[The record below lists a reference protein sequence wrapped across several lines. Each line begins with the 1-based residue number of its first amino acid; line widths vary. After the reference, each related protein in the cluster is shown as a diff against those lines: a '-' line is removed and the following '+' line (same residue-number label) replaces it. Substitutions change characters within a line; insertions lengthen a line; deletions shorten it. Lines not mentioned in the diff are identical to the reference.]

1 MTDSYIVELKYCKS
15 NTSDSQVQQLFRDA
29 AAQVSRYAESNMVK
43 ELVKTTILHKLVVVN
58 EGWIWCYVRSCWS
71 NSVRNHV
78 KNRSLDLYQVC
89 GFFASFCPE

>member
-1 MTDSYIVELKYCKS
+1 MEDEVGVNSW
-15 NTSDSQVQQLFRDA
+15 LF
-29 AAQVSRYAESNMVK
+29 
-43 ELVKTTILHKLVVVN
+43 I

-89 GFFASFCPE
+89 GFFASFCPKCWKCAFGCLRKQAEKCRKGNNSLLKMRCFNEK

>member
-1 MTDSYIVELKYCKS
+1 MTDSYIVELKYCK
-15 NTSDSQVQQLFRDA
+15 F
-29 AAQVSRYAESNMVK
+29 
-43 ELVKTTILHKLVVVN
+43 I

-89 GFFASFCPE
+89 GFLLLFARNDGNVHWVFAQTNGKMQKRQQFTVKNALL

>member
-1 MTDSYIVELKYCKS
+1 MTDSYIVELKYCK
-15 NTSDSQVQQLFRDA
+15 F
-29 AAQVSRYAESNMVK
+29 
-43 ELVKTTILHKLVVVN
+43 I

-89 GFFASFCPE
+89 GFFARNDGNVHLGVCANKRKNAEKTTIHC

>member
-1 MTDSYIVELKYCKS
+1 MTDSYIVELKYCK
-15 NTSDSQVQQLFRDA
+15 F
-29 AAQVSRYAESNMVK
+29 
-43 ELVKTTILHKLVVVN
+43 I

-89 GFFASFCPE
+89 GFFLLLFARNDGNVHLGVCANKRKNAEKTTIHC

>member
-1 MTDSYIVELKYCKS
+1 MTDSYIVELKYCK
-15 NTSDSQVQQLFRDA
+15 F
-29 AAQVSRYAESNMVK
+29 
-43 ELVKTTILHKLVVVN
+43 I

-89 GFFASFCPE
+89 GFFCFFLPEMMEMCIWVFAQTYGKMQKRQQFTVKNALL